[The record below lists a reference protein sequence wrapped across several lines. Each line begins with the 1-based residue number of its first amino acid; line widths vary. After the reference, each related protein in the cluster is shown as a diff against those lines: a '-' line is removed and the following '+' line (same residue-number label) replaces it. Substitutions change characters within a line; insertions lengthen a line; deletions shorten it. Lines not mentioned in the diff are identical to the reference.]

1 MIKRRLYFNGRA
13 GESAAAAVATMSSA
27 LVRDEAVEWE
37 MRPGGMLVQK
47 RGQNVDDPAPS
58 LRVRVAYGALRY
70 EISVN
75 SRSTFGEL
83 KKLLTAETGLQ
94 PGEQKLIYRGK
105 DRENGQYLD
114 ICGVKDRAKV
124 ILTEDPG
131 SKERRFIEM
140 RKNARIQTVQRAI
153 AEVSMD
159 VDKLAEQVSTIEK
172 SVANGNKV
180 PEVQITTLIEMLM
193 RLAVKLDSISA
204 EGESSS
210 RKNLLG
216 KRVQKCVETLD
227 VLKVSNAGVK
237 PVIVTTKWE
246 TFDPPPAT
254 ARWEFFD

>member
-13 GESAAAAVATMSSA
+13 GENAAAAATMPSA
-27 LVRDEAVEWE
+27 LVRDEEVEWE

-75 SRSTFGEL
+75 SRATFGEL

-124 ILTEDPG
+124 ILMEDSG
-131 SKERRFIEM
+131 SKERRIIEM

-159 VDKLAEQVSTIEK
+159 VEKLAEQVSAIEK
-172 SVANGNKV
+172 SIANGNK
-180 PEVQITTLIEMLM
+180 
-193 RLAVKLDSISA
+193 
-204 EGESSS
+204 
-210 RKNLLG
+210 G

-227 VLKVSNAGVK
+227 LLKVSNAGIK

-246 TFDPPPAT
+246 TFDPPAT
-254 ARWEFFD
+254 AHWEFFD